1 MLQGIE
7 TIFDDLEQMLH
18 DLKKKSYEANTEVFV
33 RENGFYFEEMKEY
46 VEAAEDKDAAVEELA
61 QCFVNAV
68 DKKFKN
74 KKGKINARTQ
84 MDLNFFMIYYVFPTI
99 LKLESPDAKRIADG
113 ICKVWSRT
121 FKESDIQYTDYDTL
135 YASFRE
141 EDFVNLLIVPRKECR
156 ELPQKLFG
164 GSSFVFFKCF
174 DEVA

>member
-1 MLQGIE
+1 M
-7 TIFDDLEQMLH
+7 
-18 DLKKKSYEANTEVFV
+18 
-33 RENGFYFEEMKEY
+33 
-46 VEAAEDKDAAVEELA
+46 EAAEDKDAAVDELA
-61 QCFVNAV
+61 QCLVNAV

-74 KKGKINARTQ
+74 KKGKISARTQ

-141 EDFVNLLIVPRKECR
+141 KI
-156 ELPQKLFG
+156 FG
-164 GSSFVFFKCF
+164 IF
-174 DEVA
+174 

>member
-1 MLQGIE
+1 MLR
-7 TIFDDLEQMLH
+7 H
-18 DLKKKSYEANTEVFV
+18 LKKKSFEKNTQDFIDSY
-33 RENGFYFEEMKEY
+33 GHYFREMKEY
-46 VEAAEDKDAAVEELA
+46 VEAAEDKDAAVDELA
-61 QCFVNAV
+61 QCLVNAV

-74 KKGKINARTQ
+74 KKGKISARTQ

-141 EDFVNLLIVPRKECR
+141 KI
-156 ELPQKLFG
+156 FG
-164 GSSFVFFKCF
+164 IF
-174 DEVA
+174 

>member
-1 MLQGIE
+1 
-7 TIFDDLEQMLH
+7 MLH
-18 DLKKKSYEANTEVFV
+18 HLKKKSYEANTEVFV

-141 EDFVNLLIVPRKECR
+141 KIFRDLLIVPRKECR

-164 GSSFVFFKCF
+164 CSSFVFFKCF

>member
-7 TIFDDLEQMLH
+7 TIYDDLEQLLH
-18 DLKKKSYEANTEVFV
+18 HLKKKSYEANTEVFV

-141 EDFVNLLIVPRKECR
+141 KI
-156 ELPQKLFG
+156 FG
-164 GSSFVFFKCF
+164 IF
-174 DEVA
+174 

>member
-18 DLKKKSYEANTEVFV
+18 HLKKKSYEANTEVFV

-46 VEAAEDKDAAVEELA
+46 VEVAEDKDAAVEELA

-121 FKESDIQYTDYDTL
+121 LKESDIQYTDYDTL

-141 EDFVNLLIVPRKECR
+141 KI
-156 ELPQKLFG
+156 FG
-164 GSSFVFFKCF
+164 IF
-174 DEVA
+174 

>member
-18 DLKKKSYEANTEVFV
+18 HLKKKSYEANTEVFV

-46 VEAAEDKDAAVEELA
+46 VEAAEDKDAAVDELA
-61 QCFVNAV
+61 QCLVNAV

-74 KKGKINARTQ
+74 KKGKISARTQ
-84 MDLNFFMIYYVFPTI
+84 MYLNCVMIYYVFPTI

-141 EDFVNLLIVPRKECR
+141 KI
-156 ELPQKLFG
+156 FG
-164 GSSFVFFKCF
+164 IF
-174 DEVA
+174 